1 MARPNRKST
10 PLFSHHAISAS
21 RAKPE
26 SARSRMR
33 TRGPALADAGDDPRH
48 LLDAAGAGIDVGRA
62 QFGRQQMPA
71 AEHVERQITVVVVI
85 AVEETL
91 FLMPVQRVV
100 GGVEV
105 EGDLRR
111 RRRMGVEK
119 QLDKQR
125 PRSPPRHS

>member
-1 MARPNRKST
+1 
-10 PLFSHHAISAS
+10 
-21 RAKPE
+21 
-26 SARSRMR
+26 
-33 TRGPALADAGDDPRH
+33 
-48 LLDAAGAGIDVGRA
+48 
-62 QFGRQQMPA
+62 MPA
-71 AEHVERQITVVVVI
+71 AEHIERQITVVVVI

-119 QLDKQR
+119 QIDKQR
-125 PRSPPRHS
+125 FDRRGIILISSPASASAGPTCAFYCVPIRVLPARR